1 MLIVRSQVL
10 SICTVFN
17 ETMSRMVLNSVFLC
31 FCMDV
36 KASLKKKIPNKCTCM
51 YMGGFF
57 IVWFLTYIVEK

>member
-36 KASLKKKIPNKCTCM
+36 NASLKKRYQMNVHVCM
-51 YMGGFF
+51 WEDFLLFGF
-57 IVWFLTYIVEK
+57 